1 MKKLL
6 LVFLISSPLYAEI
19 YSCVSGG
26 SFINTFKRVVHSDS
40 LEQFQYQV
48 RNYSPELYSITR
60 ETDEYLYLMRD
71 QNGGASHFII
81 GKKDNSFVGIF
92 LKHKD
97 SSGVWNGECFLVK
110 E

>member
-6 LVFLISSPLYAEI
+6 LVFLLSSPLYAEI

-26 SFINTFKRVVHSDS
+26 SFTNTFKRVVHSES

-48 RNYSPELYSITR
+48 RDYSPTLYSIIR
-60 ETDEYLYLMRD
+60 ETDEHLYLMRD
-71 QNGGASHFII
+71 QVGSASHFII
-81 GKKDNSFVGIF
+81 GKKDNSYVGVF

-97 SSGVWNGECFLVK
+97 SSGVWDGECFLVK

>member
-6 LVFLISSPLYAEI
+6 LVFLLSSPLYAEI

-26 SFINTFKRVVHSDS
+26 SFTNTFKRVIHSES

-48 RNYSPELYSITR
+48 RDYPPELYSITR
-60 ETDEYLYLMRD
+60 ETDGHLYLMRD
-71 QNGGASHFII
+71 QNGSASHFII